1 MPKKT
6 ENQRL
11 LKLWTKYDIINEE
24 KSLREIQKI
33 NIEDRLLNKRL
44 MKEKEEYKKNKKFSV
59 CCKNI
64 NYYMFKTTVINF
76 LLLDKIK
83 LLNKANNLSIHLN
96 NDIIKIIA
104 SFHDKLYFQY
114 YKIPSYLYFHIN
126 INLLKSIYKKNL
138 IFKQSYNFD
147 DNYSD
152 FYNDYDYYDHV
163 YTDSDTSDDFDD
175 YDDYLPYYEHKT
187 ENSKRNSKS
196 FNVQQKYLQKV
207 KLKSK

>member
-11 LKLWTKYDIINEE
+11 LKLWTRYDMINEE

-33 NIEDRLLNKRL
+33 NNEDRLLNKRL
-44 MKEKEEYKKNKKFSV
+44 MKEKEEYQKNKRFSV

-64 NYYMFKTTVINF
+64 NYYMFKTTVTNF

-83 LLNKANNLSIHLN
+83 LLNKANKLSIKLN

-114 YKIPSYLYFHIN
+114 YRIPFYLYFDIN

-138 IFKQSYNFD
+138 IFKVPYNFD
-147 DNYSD
+147 DDYYD
-152 FYNDYDYYDHV
+152 FYNDYYDHPL
-163 YTDSDTSDDFDD
+163 TDSDSSDDFDD

-196 FNVQQKYLQKV
+196 FNVQQKYLQKL
-207 KLKSK
+207 KLKSKK

>member
-11 LKLWTKYDIINEE
+11 LKLWTRYDMINEE

-33 NIEDRLLNKRL
+33 NNEDRLLNKKL
-44 MKEKEEYKKNKKFSV
+44 MKEKEEYQKNKRFSV

-83 LLNKANNLSIHLN
+83 LLNKSNKLSIKLN

-114 YKIPSYLYFHIN
+114 YRIPFYLYFDIN

-138 IFKQSYNFD
+138 IFKVPYNFD
-147 DNYSD
+147 DDYYD
-152 FYNDYDYYDHV
+152 FYNDYYEHIF
-163 YTDSDTSDDFDD
+163 TDSYSSDDFDD

-196 FNVQQKYLQKV
+196 FNVQQKYLQKL
-207 KLKSK
+207 KLKSKK